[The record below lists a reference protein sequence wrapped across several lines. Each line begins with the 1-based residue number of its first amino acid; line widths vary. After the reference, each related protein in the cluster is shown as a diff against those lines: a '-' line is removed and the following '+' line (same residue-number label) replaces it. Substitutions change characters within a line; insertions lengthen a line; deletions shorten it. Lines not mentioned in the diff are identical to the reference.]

1 MANKYISTG
10 FIAVFCG
17 IFLVACETT
26 RSVDKSP
33 AVGAPP
39 GQSAFVKNY
48 LALEKGMPSEN
59 VEALFG
65 KPESIEALLV
75 DNVESSVWRYSELLE
90 SKVRMTTQGMAEE
103 QYWDIFE
110 NEMKTREVAIE
121 GTERLE
127 VRAELELLMFQGK
140 LVSWKDEVTRK
151 RLEY

>member
-1 MANKYISTG
+1 M
-10 FIAVFCG
+10 
-17 IFLVACETT
+17 VACETT
-26 RSVDKSP
+26 EPVFKSS
-33 AVGAPP
+33 AEGVPP
-39 GQSAFVKNY
+39 VQSAFVKNY
-48 LALEKGMPSEN
+48 LTLEKGMSSET

-65 KPESIEALLV
+65 KPESIKALLV

-90 SKVRMTTQGMAEE
+90 SNVRMTTQGMAEE

-110 NEMKTREVAIE
+110 NQMKTREVAIE

-127 VRAELELLMFQGK
+127 VKAELELLMFQGK